1 MIPTLVKAAVV
12 SVVAAIGIM
21 VLGKAAVAVVAID
34 VVPASKVVK
43 ATRGLWPQ

>member
-1 MIPTLVKAAVV
+1 MKAAVV